1 MVTQPYLTNLSL
13 LVDYDIRFYKIRDAV
28 IEILFN
34 EKIIDRKVYYFLKNN
49 TEEIKRNYSE
59 NVLKDPNIQALVYN
73 IIKDANSKFLA
84 INNTQLPDVLEID
97 ASNIIVKNRLAK
109 VTRIGYLE
117 YILEDQFSNF
127 ININSIRIYS
137 MVDMLGT
144 KIKIKGID
152 QYQVHKHFDFMINA
166 ITQALNTLNTSGPL
180 PALQFVRQLYNDYIS
195 YKLPVE
201 YYRAFNL
208 SSSFVIVYGNS
219 RYEIFDATED
229 DKLSLDISYNK
240 NIIQQLF
247 SLLVQLSFKTI

>member
-13 LVDYDIRFYKIRDAV
+13 LVDYDIRIYKIRDAV

-84 INNTQLPDVLEID
+84 VNNIQLPDVLEID

-152 QYQVHKHFDFMINA
+152 QYQ
-166 ITQALNTLNTSGPL
+166 
-180 PALQFVRQLYNDYIS
+180 
-195 YKLPVE
+195 
-201 YYRAFNL
+201 
-208 SSSFVIVYGNS
+208 
-219 RYEIFDATED
+219 
-229 DKLSLDISYNK
+229 
-240 NIIQQLF
+240 
-247 SLLVQLSFKTI
+247 

>member
-1 MVTQPYLTNLSL
+1 MVTQPWLTNLSL
-13 LVDYDIRFYKIRDAV
+13 LVDYDIRIYKIQDAV

-49 TEEIKRNYSE
+49 TEEIKINYSV
-59 NVLKDPNIQALVYN
+59 NVMKNPSIQNLVLNIV
-73 IIKDANSKFLA
+73 KDANSKFLA
-84 INNTQLPDVLEID
+84 VNNIQMPDVLEID
-97 ASNIIVKNRLAK
+97 ASNIIVKNRPAK
-109 VTRIGYLE
+109 VTKIGYLE

-144 KIKIKGID
+144 KTKINGID
-152 QYQVHKHFDFMINA
+152 QYQVQKHFDFMINA
-166 ITQALNTLNTSGPL
+166 IIQAVNTLNTSGAL

-201 YYRAFNL
+201 YYRAFNPI
-208 SSSFVIVYGNS
+208 SSFVINYGNS

-240 NIIQQLF
+240 NVIQQLF

>member
-13 LVDYDIRFYKIRDAV
+13 LVDHDIRFYRIRDAV

-59 NVLKDPNIQALVYN
+59 NVLKEPNIQALVYN
-73 IIKDANSKFLA
+73 IIKDTNSKFLA
-84 INNTQLPDVLEID
+84 VNNIQLPDILEID

-219 RYEIFDATED
+219 RYEIFDAAED

>member
-13 LVDYDIRFYKIRDAV
+13 LVDHDIRFYRIRDAV

-59 NVLKDPNIQALVYN
+59 NVLKEPNIQALVYN
-73 IIKDANSKFLA
+73 IIKDTNSKFLA
-84 INNTQLPDVLEID
+84 VNNIQLPDVLEID

>member
-13 LVDYDIRFYKIRDAV
+13 LVDHDIRFYKIRDAV

-59 NVLKDPNIQALVYN
+59 NVLKEPNIQALVYN

-84 INNTQLPDVLEID
+84 VNNIQLPDVLEID

-180 PALQFVRQLYNDYIS
+180 PTLQFVRQLYNDYIS

>member
-13 LVDYDIRFYKIRDAV
+13 LVDYDIRFYNIRDAV

-59 NVLKDPNIQALVYN
+59 NVLKDPNIQALVCN
-73 IIKDANSKFLA
+73 IIKDTNSKFLA
-84 INNTQLPDVLEID
+84 VNNIQLPDVLEID

-180 PALQFVRQLYNDYIS
+180 PALQFVRQLYNDYIN

>member
-13 LVDYDIRFYKIRDAV
+13 LVDHDIRFYKIRDVV

-59 NVLKDPNIQALVYN
+59 NVLKEPNIQALVYN

-84 INNTQLPDVLEID
+84 VNNIQLPDVLEID

>member
-13 LVDYDIRFYKIRDAV
+13 LVDYDIRIYTIHDAV
-28 IEILFN
+28 LEILFN

-59 NVLKDPNIQALVYN
+59 NVLKNPNIQTLVYN

-84 INNTQLPDVLEID
+84 VNNIQLPDVLEID

-144 KIKIKGID
+144 KIKINGID
-152 QYQVHKHFDFMINA
+152 RYRVQKHFDFMINA

-180 PALQFVRQLYNDYIS
+180 PALQFVRQLYNDYNS

-229 DKLSLDISYNK
+229 DKMSLDISYNK

-247 SLLVQLSFKTI
+247 SLLVQLSFKTT

>member
-1 MVTQPYLTNLSL
+1 MVTQLYLTNLSL

-73 IIKDANSKFLA
+73 IIKDTNSKFLA
-84 INNTQLPDVLEID
+84 VNNIQLPDVLEID

>member
-59 NVLKDPNIQALVYN
+59 NVLKEPNIQALVYN
-73 IIKDANSKFLA
+73 IIKDSNSKFLA
-84 INNTQLPDVLEID
+84 VNNIQLPDVLEID

-137 MVDMLGT
+137 MVDILGT

-208 SSSFVIVYGNS
+208 SSSFVIIYGNS

>member
-13 LVDYDIRFYKIRDAV
+13 LVDYDIRIYKIRDAV
-28 IEILFN
+28 LEVLFN

-59 NVLKDPNIQALVYN
+59 NVLKEPNIQALVYN

-84 INNTQLPDVLEID
+84 VNNIQLPDVLEID

-109 VTRIGYLE
+109 VTRIAYLE